1 MANGSTPELEK
12 KYTLL
17 NNILGWLVFLTAI
30 FVYYSTVES
39 SNSFWDCSENISI
52 YDKLEIGHSPGE
64 PFLQLV
70 QHLASLLAFGDVHK
84 VAPVINHM
92 ASTFSALGIL
102 FLFWTITYFARK
114 LADKT
119 GGLTEASMYAILGS
133 GLVGAGGF
141 IFADSMWFSAIE
153 ASVWAASIGFTALMF
168 WCVTKWD
175 RSTERPE
182 NWMILIFFL
191 TGLSIGVHLLCLLFI
206 PAGVFIYYNR
216 TYPNGI
222 NNSFVSKVLGWLTK
236 SPKRQ
241 GAIIA
246 FFSAVFILYL
256 IKNLIIPGIVDFG
269 FYFELFFVNVVGLP
283 FNSGILLYG
292 IALLALIV
300 WGLRA
305 TKNANKPGWNT
316 AILSFAA
323 LLIGYSCY
331 FLVVVRAAADT
342 PLNEGNPSNP
352 ISLHSYLDREQY
364 GEWPTLYGQYYTA
377 PMINTK
383 KGASVYV
390 KDPKQKKYVVSYVK
404 ETPIY
409 DPKFC
414 GIFPRMW
421 EGEKAGGYKSWG
433 GTDFEKIP
441 FDDGSGKVQMINR
454 PTMGDN
460 LHYFLH
466 YQIYHMYIRYFLW
479 DFVGRQNDMQGMDPP
494 DILHGNWITGISFI
508 DSMIGPPQDNVP
520 PDLAGNKARAPMYA
534 LPLILGLIGFFYQ
547 YKKDKKDTLTILV
560 FFFFAGFA
568 ILMYLNQWAPQP
580 RERDYSYVTSFYAF
594 AIWMGLGVIGLF
606 NIIADFVAKGDSNPK
621 GIALGTIALSLA
633 VPVVMANAEWP
644 SHNRAHHY
652 VAHDVAVNYLQSCA
666 PNAILFTN
674 GDNDTFPLW
683 YAQEVEGIRTDVRVC
698 NLELLGMGWY
708 ADMMNRKTYNGD
720 RMPFSLT
727 HDQYKDG
734 TRDYLVFIDRG
745 LKGFTPL
752 DQVIDFIK
760 SDDPNDKYM
769 YGDKPINYFPT
780 HNFSL
785 KVNKEEVL
793 KSGAIPSYLKDSI
806 VSEIDWTMPGN
817 IIQRNDMMVLDALAH
832 NDWKR
837 PIYFAVSLPS
847 YLGLDKYMQLEGMA
861 YRLVPIKGTGMN
873 SAEGPRVNA
882 DIMYDNLMHKFK
894 WGNMGSGIYIDDT
907 FRKTIAGDM
916 RAQSSLLAQ
925 ELIHEN
931 KMDSAKKVLNLCM
944 DSIPETTA
952 PYDYFS
958 FEMSQ
963 LYYEAKDFKRAN
975 ELAKKVFDLFE
986 DDLRYYHTLDKEN
999 QTYYGRDMQECEG
1012 IMERL
1017 QYLAQMNNQNDV
1029 AKDFKGRIDGMA
1041 KAGIFQQGQ

>member
-1 MANGSTPELEK
+1 MGPLYRTP
-12 KYTLL
+12 
-17 NNILGWLVFLTAI
+17 
-30 FVYYSTVES
+30 
-39 SNSFWDCSENISI
+39 
-52 YDKLEIGHSPGE
+52 
-64 PFLQLV
+64 
-70 QHLASLLAFGDVHK
+70 
-84 VAPVINHM
+84 
-92 ASTFSALGIL
+92 
-102 FLFWTITYFARK
+102 RK
-114 LADKT
+114 LDDT
-119 GGLTEASMYAILGS
+119 YI
-133 GLVGAGGF
+133 
-141 IFADSMWFSAIE
+141 
-153 ASVWAASIGFTALMF
+153 
-168 WCVTKWD
+168 
-175 RSTERPE
+175 
-182 NWMILIFFL
+182 FL

-222 NNSFVSKVLGWLTK
+222 NNSFVSKLLGWFTK

-269 FYFELFFVNVVGLP
+269 FYFELFFVNAVGLP

-300 WGLRA
+300 WGLSY
-305 TKNANKPGWNT
+305 TKKKNKAGWNT
-316 AILSFAA
+316 AILSFTA

-377 PMINTK
+377 PMISTK

-390 KDPKQKKYVVSYVK
+390 KDPKQKKYVVSYQK
-404 ETPIY
+404 ESPVY

-414 GIFPRMW
+414 GLFPRMW
-421 EGEKAGGYKSWG
+421 ESEKSGGYKSWG

-441 FDDGSGKVQMINR
+441 FDDGSGKVQMINK

-460 LHYFLH
+460 LHYLLH

-479 DFVGRQNDMQGMDPP
+479 DFVGRQNDMQGMDPS
-494 DILHGNWITGISFI
+494 DNLHGNWITGIPFI
-508 DSMIGPPQDNVP
+508 DAFIGPPQENMP
-520 PDLAGNKARAPMYA
+520 PDLSENKARAPLYA

-547 YKKDKKDTLTILV
+547 YKKDRKDTLTILV
-560 FFFFAGFA
+560 FYFFAGFA

-594 AIWMGLGVIGLF
+594 AIWMGLGVIGLYGL
-606 NIIADFVAKGDSNPK
+606 IAERMAKGNPNPK
-621 GIALGTIALSLA
+621 NIAFATIALTLV
-633 VPVVMANAEWP
+633 VPIVMAKAEWL
-644 SHNRAHHY
+644 SHNRSHHY
-652 VAHDVAVNYLQSCA
+652 VTHDVAVNYLESCA

-745 LKGFTPL
+745 LKGYTPL

-785 KVNKEEVL
+785 PVNKEEVL
-793 KSGAIPSYLKDSI
+793 KSGAIPASLKDSM

-817 IIQRNDMMVLDALAH
+817 IIQRNDMMVLDAIAH

-847 YLGLDKYMQLEGMA
+847 YMGLDKYLQLEGMA

-873 SAEGPRVNA
+873 TAEGPRVNA
-882 DIMYDNLMHKFK
+882 DIMYDNLMHKFR

-931 KMDSAKKVLNLCM
+931 KLDSAKKVLNLCL
-944 DSIPETTA
+944 DSVPPTTA

-958 FEMSQ
+958 FEMDQ
-963 LYYEAKDFKRAN
+963 LYYEAKDFKTAN
-975 ELAKKVFDLFE
+975 DLAKKIFNLFE
-986 DDLRYYHTLDKEN
+986 QDLRYYHTLDREN
-999 QTYYGRDMQECEG
+999 QTYYGRDIQECEG
-1012 IMERL
+1012 ILERL
-1017 QYLAQMNNQNDV
+1017 QYLAQMNNQADE
-1029 AKDFKGRIDGMA
+1029 AKDFKARIDVMS
-1041 KAGIFQQGQ
+1041 KAGVFQQMQQ